1 MELSITYSLT
11 LFNLK
16 EFYMQFDTAQQK
28 QLAIQALNAFMVPL
42 GQAQEVLKL
51 CKGIVDAEI
60 TEDTTAVQ
68 PETINQAE

>member
-1 MELSITYSLT
+1 
-11 LFNLK
+11 
-16 EFYMQFDTAQQK
+16 MQFDTAQQK